1 MDCYISKRKYRCKN
15 IIDKYTG
22 EPIIIYKY
30 QQVRLS
36 FVFKNYK
43 IKGKSIEQLII
54 FDIDLVFPANKSV
67 IILNKNN
74 LIRKIK
80 NNYLES
86 SIKYLNFSQFD
97 TTYKSDKFK
106 DVIDLK
112 KLKIK
117 FKEEDLEYIFKN
129 VVGKTL
135 IIDNKQKELVL
146 VNCGDYFF
154 SQLNFYKYMR
164 INRSPLDYEC
174 FGYIAKL

>member
-1 MDCYISKRKYRCKN
+1 MDCYIIKRKYRCKN
-15 IIDKYTG
+15 SIDKYTRK
-22 EPIIIYKY
+22 PIIYKY

-36 FVFKNYK
+36 FIFKNYK
-43 IKGKSIEQLII
+43 IKDKSKEQLII

-67 IILNKNN
+67 IILSKNN

-86 SIKYLNFSQFD
+86 YIKFLNFSQFN

-106 DVIDLK
+106 DIIDLK

-129 VVGKTL
+129 IVGNIL
-135 IIDNKQKELVL
+135 IINDKQKELIIKG
-146 VNCGDYFF
+146 CGDYFF
-154 SQLNFYKYMR
+154 DQLNFYKNAR
-164 INRSPLDYEC
+164 FNRTPLDYEC